1 MRTPSSSKVVQTLA
15 FLAVASAA
23 VLAAPPQDAAKREDL
38 EATLVAFKG
47 TVDVKR
53 PEDKDWVAAERNMKL
68 KKGSEICTSVAST
81 ATVLLSGNLRVDVR
95 PLSQARVDDLAKL
108 GDTVN
113 ADVKLKFGTVEV
125 DIQKGDLKSDMK
137 VSAPNSTTSVSG
149 SHGLVRA
156 PATEGGCRI
165 TLRTTTGTW
174 HHDASQ
180 VGRDITGEDVADN
193 FGNQLRDFRIIA
205 DSHDFMDFWGRSK
218 DELYQSRFNRK
229 AGDPDPW
236 DVPLWEFVTRGPTS
250 GRIKRTNVLPL
261 PPGTP

>member
-1 MRTPSSSKVVQTLA
+1 MKTLLIVVLA
-15 FLAVASAA
+15 AA
-23 VLAAPPQDAAKREDL
+23 GALAAPPQEQPKREEL

-53 PEDKDWVAAERNMKL
+53 PEDKDWIAAERNMKL
-68 KKGSEICTSVAST
+68 KRGSEICTSVASS
-81 ATVLLSGNLRVDVR
+81 ATVLLTGNIKVDVR
-95 PLSQARVDDLAKL
+95 PLTQAKVDDLAKA
-108 GDTVN
+108 GDAVN
-113 ADVKLKFGTVEV
+113 ADVKLKFGAVEV
-125 DIQKGDLKSDMK
+125 DIQKGDLRSDMK

-149 SHGLVRA
+149 SHGIVRA

-174 HHDASQ
+174 RHDASE
-180 VGRDITGEDVADN
+180 VGRDIFGADVADN
-193 FGNQLRDFRIIA
+193 YGNQLRDFRLIA
-205 DSHDFMDFWGRSK
+205 DSHDFMDFWGRNK

-236 DVPLWEFVTRGPTS
+236 DVPMFEFVNQGPNS
-250 GRIKRTNVLPL
+250 GRVKRTSLLPL

>member
-1 MRTPSSSKVVQTLA
+1 MKTL
-15 FLAVASAA
+15 LTLVLTAA
-23 VLAAPPQDAAKREDL
+23 ALQAAPPQEPKKEDV

-53 PEDKDWVAAERNMKL
+53 PEDKDFVPAERNMKL

-81 ATVLLSGNLRVDVR
+81 AKLLLTGNVQVDVR
-95 PLSQARVDDLAKL
+95 PLTQAKIEELAKA
-108 GDTVN
+108 GSSMN
-113 ADVKLKFGTVEV
+113 ADLKLKFGAVEV
-125 DIQKGDLKSDMK
+125 DIQKGDLRSDMK

-149 SHGLVRA
+149 SHGIVRA

-174 HHDASQ
+174 RHDASQ

-193 FGNQLRDFRIIA
+193 FGNQLRDFRLIA
-205 DSHDFMDFWGRSK
+205 DSHDFLDFWGRNK

-236 DVPLWEFVTRGPTS
+236 DVPFYEFVNQGPTS
-250 GRIKRTNVLPL
+250 GRVKRTSVLPL